1 MSNGEDDP
9 TDAEEP
15 TDADGES
22 AAADAGDD
30 AAETAD
36 AEEPKEEADATEPE
50 AETADESTD
59 ETDSE
64 EPEVDAEATDEAA
77 ADDSETEDDTEA
89 DAEAGELATTESLDE
104 RCEAAAEALEA
115 ADTEADLDDVEA
127 TLDAIEADFPPVP
140 EADED
145 DEEEPDDPHE
155 EARSQL
161 ADLRDDLEA
170 ARGPYAEDVINAIE
184 SATAAIDDG
193 DWTEQGEGEVVDA
206 VGAFVDAV
214 AEQVDTDAEP
224 PATFEEST
232 ATLDGVAAAVDAAGL
247 DPDADDET
255 IAALVE
261 AADALESDIEA
272 AQEWADL
279 SVRETL
285 QSEGYYDVLGHTKDY
300 PMEWAAL
307 KEHEKRGNTDMILM
321 ALDSLDSDFMEEH
334 CLDAL
339 ERMGPVAATDEAIET
354 MLARAEKRKKPAIR
368 ILGKM
373 GATEA
378 VETLIEY
385 VDADS
390 DAPLQKVTF
399 RALGEIGDE
408 RAVQPLA
415 DKLLMDNDVVRPQAA
430 RALGLIGDTRAIKP
444 LSETLK
450 ADDDPNVRAQS
461 AWALRQIGT
470 KRALEAVVD
479 HGGDETF
486 VVQTELDKAREELD
500 AAVPNA

>member
-1 MSNGEDDP
+1 MSNGDDDP
-9 TDAEEP
+9 TDA
-15 TDADGES
+15 D
-22 AAADAGDD
+22 
-30 AAETAD
+30 
-36 AEEPKEEADATEPE
+36 
-50 AETADESTD
+50 
-59 ETDSE
+59 
-64 EPEVDAEATDEAA
+64 EVDAEDA
-77 ADDSETEDDTEA
+77 ADA
-89 DAEAGELATTESLDE
+89 DAGELATTEDLDE
-104 RCEAAAEALEA
+104 RCEAAAEALDA
-115 ADTEADLDDVEA
+115 AATEADLDDVAA
-127 TLDAIEADFPPVP
+127 TLDAIEADLPPVP

-145 DEEEPDDPHE
+145 DEDDPDDPHE

-170 ARGPYAEDVINAIE
+170 ARGPYAEDVTDAIE
-184 SATAAIDDG
+184 AATAAIDDG

-206 VGAFVDAV
+206 VGSFVDAV
-214 AEQVDTDAEP
+214 AEQIDVEAES
-224 PATFEEST
+224 PATFAEAT
-232 ATLDGVAAAVDAAGL
+232 TTLDTVGAAVEAAGL
-247 DPDADDET
+247 DPDADNET

-261 AADALESDIEA
+261 ATDALDSDIEA

-307 KEHEKRGNTDMILM
+307 KEHEKRGNTDMVLM

-354 MLARAEKRKKPAIR
+354 MLARAEKRDKPAIR

-399 RALGEIGDE
+399 RALGEIGDD

-450 ADDDPNVRAQS
+450 ADDDANVRAQA

-470 KRALEAVVD
+470 KRALEAAVD
-479 HGGDETF
+479 HGSDATF
-486 VVQTELDKAREELD
+486 VVQTELEKAREELD

>member
-1 MSNGEDDP
+1 MSNGDDDP
-9 TDAEEP
+9 TDA
-15 TDADGES
+15 D
-22 AAADAGDD
+22 
-30 AAETAD
+30 
-36 AEEPKEEADATEPE
+36 
-50 AETADESTD
+50 
-59 ETDSE
+59 
-64 EPEVDAEATDEAA
+64 EVDAEGA
-77 ADDSETEDDTEA
+77 ADA
-89 DAEAGELATTESLDE
+89 DAGELATTEDPDE

-115 ADTEADLDDVEA
+115 AATEAALDDVEA
-127 TLDAIEADFPPVP
+127 TLDAIEADLPPVP

-145 DEEEPDDPHE
+145 DEDAPDDPHE
-155 EARSQL
+155 EARSRL

-170 ARGPYAEDVINAIE
+170 ARGPYAADVTGAIE

-193 DWTEQGEGEVVDA
+193 DWTEQGAGDVADA
-206 VGAFVDAV
+206 VGSFVDAV
-214 AEQVDTDAEP
+214 AEHVDTNAEP
-224 PATFEEST
+224 PTTVEEATT
-232 ATLDGVAAAVDAAGL
+232 VLDEIAAAVETAGL
-247 DPDADDET
+247 DPDVDDET
-255 IAALVE
+255 IAALVDVT
-261 AADALESDIEA
+261 DALDNDIEA

-285 QSEGYYDVLGHTKDY
+285 QAEGYYDVLGHTKDF

-307 KEHEKRGNTDMILM
+307 KEHEKRGNTAMILS
-321 ALDSLDSDFMEEH
+321 ALEKLDSEFMEEH

-354 MLARAEKRKKPAIR
+354 MLARAEKRDKPAVR

-399 RALGEIGDE
+399 RALGEIGDD

-415 DKLLMDNDVVRPQAA
+415 DKLLMDNDIVRPQAA

-450 ADDDPNVRAQS
+450 ADDDANVRAQA

-470 KRALEAVVD
+470 KRSLEAVVD
-479 HGGDETF
+479 HGSDETF

>member
-9 TDAEEP
+9 TDADEG
-15 TDADGES
+15 DAD
-22 AAADAGDD
+22 
-30 AAETAD
+30 
-36 AEEPKEEADATEPE
+36 
-50 AETADESTD
+50 
-59 ETDSE
+59 
-64 EPEVDAEATDEAA
+64 
-77 ADDSETEDDTEA
+77 
-89 DAEAGELATTESLDE
+89 AGELATTEDLDD
-104 RCEAAAEALEA
+104 RCAAAAEALA
-115 ADTEADLDDVEA
+115 AATTEADLDDVEA
-127 TLDAIEADFPPVP
+127 TLDAIEAALPPVP

-145 DEEEPDDPHE
+145 DADDPHE
-155 EARSQL
+155 AARSQL

-170 ARGPYAEDVINAIE
+170 ARGPYAEDVTDAIE

-193 DWTEQGEGEVVDA
+193 DWTEQGESEVVDA
-206 VGAFVDAV
+206 VGSFADAV
-214 AEQVDTDAEP
+214 AEQVDTDAGKPETI
-224 PATFEEST
+224 ADTGD
-232 ATLDGVAAAVDAAGL
+232 TLDALADAVSGADL

-255 IAALVE
+255 IAALIE
-261 AADALESDIEA
+261 ATDTLDSDIEA
-272 AQEWADL
+272 AEEWADL

-307 KEHEKRGNTDMILM
+307 KEHEKRGNTDMVLM

-354 MLARAEKRKKPAIR
+354 MLARAEKRDKPAIR

-399 RALGEIGDE
+399 RALGEIADE

-415 DKLLMDNDVVRPQAA
+415 DKLLMDNDIVRPQAA

-450 ADDDPNVRAQS
+450 ADDNANVRAQA

-479 HGGDETF
+479 HSSDETF
-486 VVQTELDKAREELD
+486 IVQTELEKAREELD

>member
-9 TDAEEP
+9 TDADEG
-15 TDADGES
+15 DAD
-22 AAADAGDD
+22 
-30 AAETAD
+30 
-36 AEEPKEEADATEPE
+36 
-50 AETADESTD
+50 
-59 ETDSE
+59 
-64 EPEVDAEATDEAA
+64 
-77 ADDSETEDDTEA
+77 
-89 DAEAGELATTESLDE
+89 AGELATTEDLDD
-104 RCEAAAEALEA
+104 RCAAAAEALA
-115 ADTEADLDDVEA
+115 AATTEADLDDVEA
-127 TLDAIEADFPPVP
+127 TLDAIEAALPPVP

-145 DEEEPDDPHE
+145 DADDPHE
-155 EARSQL
+155 AARSQL

-170 ARGPYAEDVINAIE
+170 ARGPYAEDVTDAIE

-193 DWTEQGEGEVVDA
+193 DWTEQGESEVVDA
-206 VGAFVDAV
+206 VGSFADAV
-214 AEQVDTDAEP
+214 AEQVDTDAGKPETI
-224 PATFEEST
+224 ADTGD
-232 ATLDGVAAAVDAAGL
+232 ALDALADAVSGADL

-255 IAALVE
+255 IAALIE
-261 AADALESDIEA
+261 ATDTLDSDIEA
-272 AQEWADL
+272 AEEWADL

-307 KEHEKRGNTDMILM
+307 KEHEKRGNTDMVLM

-354 MLARAEKRKKPAIR
+354 MLARAEKRDKPAIR

-415 DKLLMDNDVVRPQAA
+415 DKLLMDNDIVRPQAA

-450 ADDDPNVRAQS
+450 ADDNANVRAQA

-479 HGGDETF
+479 HGSDETF
-486 VVQTELDKAREELD
+486 IVQTELEKAREELD
-500 AAVPNA
+500 AAVPSA

>member
-9 TDAEEP
+9 TDADEG
-15 TDADGES
+15 DAD
-22 AAADAGDD
+22 
-30 AAETAD
+30 
-36 AEEPKEEADATEPE
+36 
-50 AETADESTD
+50 
-59 ETDSE
+59 
-64 EPEVDAEATDEAA
+64 
-77 ADDSETEDDTEA
+77 
-89 DAEAGELATTESLDE
+89 AGELATTEDLDD
-104 RCEAAAEALEA
+104 RCAAAAEALA
-115 ADTEADLDDVEA
+115 AATTEADLDDVEA
-127 TLDAIEADFPPVP
+127 TLDAIEAALPPVP

-145 DEEEPDDPHE
+145 DADDPHE
-155 EARSQL
+155 AARSQL

-170 ARGPYAEDVINAIE
+170 ARGPYAEDVTDAIE

-193 DWTEQGEGEVVDA
+193 DWTEQGESEVVDA
-206 VGAFVDAV
+206 VGSFADAV
-214 AEQVDTDAEP
+214 AEQVDTDAGKPETI
-224 PATFEEST
+224 ADTGD
-232 ATLDGVAAAVDAAGL
+232 TLDALADAVSGADL

-255 IAALVE
+255 IAALIE
-261 AADALESDIEA
+261 ATDTLDSDIEA
-272 AQEWADL
+272 AEEWADL

-307 KEHEKRGNTDMILM
+307 KEHEKRGNTDMVLM

-354 MLARAEKRKKPAIR
+354 MLARAEKRDKPAIR

-373 GATEA
+373 GATAA

-415 DKLLMDNDVVRPQAA
+415 DKLLMDNDIVRPQAA

-450 ADDDPNVRAQS
+450 ADDNANVRAQA

-479 HGGDETF
+479 HGSDETF
-486 VVQTELDKAREELD
+486 IVQTELEKAREELD

>member
-9 TDAEEP
+9 TDADEG
-15 TDADGES
+15 DAD
-22 AAADAGDD
+22 
-30 AAETAD
+30 
-36 AEEPKEEADATEPE
+36 
-50 AETADESTD
+50 
-59 ETDSE
+59 
-64 EPEVDAEATDEAA
+64 
-77 ADDSETEDDTEA
+77 
-89 DAEAGELATTESLDE
+89 AGELATTEDLDD
-104 RCEAAAEALEA
+104 RCAAAAEALA
-115 ADTEADLDDVEA
+115 AATTEADLDDVEA
-127 TLDAIEADFPPVP
+127 TLDAIEAALPPVP

-145 DEEEPDDPHE
+145 DADDPDDPHE
-155 EARSQL
+155 AARSQL

-170 ARGPYAEDVINAIE
+170 ARGPYAEDVTDAIE

-193 DWTEQGEGEVVDA
+193 DWTEQGESEVVDA
-206 VGAFVDAV
+206 VGSFADAV
-214 AEQVDTDAEP
+214 AEQVDTDAGKPETI
-224 PATFEEST
+224 ADTGD
-232 ATLDGVAAAVDAAGL
+232 TLDALADAVSGADL

-255 IAALVE
+255 IAALIE
-261 AADALESDIEA
+261 ATDTLDSDIEA
-272 AQEWADL
+272 AEEWADL

-307 KEHEKRGNTDMILM
+307 KEHEKRGNTDMVLM

-354 MLARAEKRKKPAIR
+354 MLARAEKRDKPAIR

-373 GATEA
+373 GATAA

-399 RALGEIGDE
+399 RALGEIADE

-415 DKLLMDNDVVRPQAA
+415 DKLLMDNDIVRPQAA

-450 ADDDPNVRAQS
+450 ADDNANVRAQA

-479 HGGDETF
+479 HGSDETF
-486 VVQTELDKAREELD
+486 IVQTELEKAREELD
-500 AAVPNA
+500 AAIPSA

>member
-1 MSNGEDDP
+1 MSNGEDN
-9 TDAEEP
+9 P
-15 TDADGES
+15 TDADEGD
-22 AAADAGDD
+22 AD
-30 AAETAD
+30 
-36 AEEPKEEADATEPE
+36 
-50 AETADESTD
+50 
-59 ETDSE
+59 
-64 EPEVDAEATDEAA
+64 
-77 ADDSETEDDTEA
+77 
-89 DAEAGELATTESLDE
+89 AGELATTEDLDD
-104 RCEAAAEALEA
+104 RCAAAAEALA
-115 ADTEADLDDVEA
+115 AATTEADLDDVEA
-127 TLDAIEADFPPVP
+127 TLDAIEAALPPVP

-145 DEEEPDDPHE
+145 DADDPHE
-155 EARSQL
+155 AARSQL

-170 ARGPYAEDVINAIE
+170 ARGPYAEDVTDAIE

-193 DWTEQGEGEVVDA
+193 DWTEQGESEVVDA
-206 VGAFVDAV
+206 VGSFADAV
-214 AEQVDTDAEP
+214 AEQVDTDAGKPETI
-224 PATFEEST
+224 ADTGD
-232 ATLDGVAAAVDAAGL
+232 TLDALADAVSGADL

-255 IAALVE
+255 IAALIE
-261 AADALESDIEA
+261 ATDTLDSDIEA
-272 AQEWADL
+272 AEEWADL

-307 KEHEKRGNTDMILM
+307 KEHEKRGNTDMVLM

-354 MLARAEKRKKPAIR
+354 MLARAEKRDKPAIR

-399 RALGEIGDE
+399 RALGEIADE

-415 DKLLMDNDVVRPQAA
+415 DKLLMDNDIVRPQAA

-450 ADDDPNVRAQS
+450 ADDNANVRAQA

-479 HGGDETF
+479 HSSDETF
-486 VVQTELDKAREELD
+486 IVQTELEKAREELD

>member
-1 MSNGEDDP
+1 MSNGDD
-9 TDAEEP
+9 
-15 TDADGES
+15 
-22 AAADAGDD
+22 
-30 AAETAD
+30 
-36 AEEPKEEADATEPE
+36 
-50 AETADESTD
+50 
-59 ETDSE
+59 
-64 EPEVDAEATDEAA
+64 ATDEADTA
-77 ADDSETEDDTEA
+77 STDADDATDEA
-89 DAEAGELATTESLDE
+89 STELATTEDIEERLD
-104 RCEAAAEALEA
+104 AAAETLDDA
-115 ADTEADLDDVEA
+115 ATEAELDDVEA
-127 TLDAIEADFPPVP
+127 TLDAIDDAIPPVP

-145 DEEEPDDPHE
+145 DEEEPEDPHE
-155 EARSQL
+155 AARSQL
-161 ADLRDDLEA
+161 AELRDDLEA
-170 ARGPYAEDVINAIE
+170 ARGPYATDVTDAIE

-214 AEQVDTDAEP
+214 SEQVDTDAGKPETI
-224 PATFEEST
+224 ADTGD
-232 ATLDGVAAAVDAAGL
+232 TLDALADAVSGADL

-255 IAALVE
+255 IAALV
-261 AADALESDIEA
+261 DATDTLESDLEA

-307 KEHEKRGNTDMILM
+307 KEHEKRGNTDMVLM

-334 CLDAL
+334 CLDSL
-339 ERMGPVAATDEAIET
+339 ERMGPVAATDEAVET
-354 MLARAEKRKKPAIR
+354 MLARAEKRDKPAIR

-399 RALGEIGDE
+399 RALGELGDE

-450 ADDDPNVRAQS
+450 ADDDANVRAQA

-479 HGGDETF
+479 HGSDETF

>member
-1 MSNGEDDP
+1 MSNGEDD
-9 TDAEEP
+9 A
-15 TDADGES
+15 TDADEVDADEPES
-22 AAADAGDD
+22 
-30 AAETAD
+30 
-36 AEEPKEEADATEPE
+36 EAE
-50 AETADESTD
+50 AET
-59 ETDSE
+59 ET
-64 EPEVDAEATDEAA
+64 A
-77 ADDSETEDDTEA
+77 A

-104 RCEAAAEALEA
+104 RCEAAAEALDA
-115 ADTEADLDDVEA
+115 AETEADLDDVEA
-127 TLDAIEADFPPVP
+127 TLDAIEADLPPVP

-145 DEEEPDDPHE
+145 DEEEPEDPHA

-161 ADLRDDLEA
+161 ADLREGLEA
-170 ARGPYAEDVINAIE
+170 ARGPYATDVTDAI
-184 SATAAIDDG
+184 AAANTAIDDG

-206 VGAFVDAV
+206 VGTFVDAV
-214 AEQVDTDAEP
+214 AEQIDTDAGQ
-224 PATFEEST
+224 PATFDETGS
-232 ATLDGVAAAVDAAGL
+232 TLDAVAETVEAAGL
-247 DPDADDET
+247 DPDADKET
-255 IAALVE
+255 LTALVD
-261 AADALESDIEA
+261 ATDALESDLDA

-307 KEHEKRGNTDMILM
+307 KEHEKRGNTEMILM

-399 RALGEIGDE
+399 RALGEIGDD

-430 RALGLIGDTRAIKP
+430 RALGLLGDTRAIKP

-450 ADDDPNVRAQS
+450 ADDDANVRAQA

-479 HGGDETF
+479 HGSDETF

>member
-9 TDAEEP
+9 TDADEG
-15 TDADGES
+15 DAD
-22 AAADAGDD
+22 
-30 AAETAD
+30 
-36 AEEPKEEADATEPE
+36 
-50 AETADESTD
+50 
-59 ETDSE
+59 
-64 EPEVDAEATDEAA
+64 
-77 ADDSETEDDTEA
+77 
-89 DAEAGELATTESLDE
+89 AGELATTEDLDD
-104 RCEAAAEALEA
+104 RCAAAAEALA
-115 ADTEADLDDVEA
+115 AATTEADLDDVEA
-127 TLDAIEADFPPVP
+127 TLDAIEAALPPVP

-145 DEEEPDDPHE
+145 DADDPHE
-155 EARSQL
+155 AARSQL

-170 ARGPYAEDVINAIE
+170 ARGPYAEDVTDAIE

-193 DWTEQGEGEVVDA
+193 DWTEQGESEVVDA
-206 VGAFVDAV
+206 VGSFADAV
-214 AEQVDTDAEP
+214 AEQVDTDAGKPETI
-224 PATFEEST
+224 ADTGD
-232 ATLDGVAAAVDAAGL
+232 TLDALADAVSGADL

-255 IAALVE
+255 IAALIE
-261 AADALESDIEA
+261 ATDTLDSDIEA
-272 AQEWADL
+272 AEEWADL

-307 KEHEKRGNTDMILM
+307 KEHEKRGNTDMVLM

-354 MLARAEKRKKPAIR
+354 MLARAEKRDKPAIR

-399 RALGEIGDE
+399 RALGEIADE

-415 DKLLMDNDVVRPQAA
+415 DKLLMDNDIVRPQAA

-450 ADDDPNVRAQS
+450 ADDNANVRAQA

-479 HGGDETF
+479 HGSDETF
-486 VVQTELDKAREELD
+486 IVQTELEKAREELD

>member
-1 MSNGEDDP
+1 MSNGEDD
-9 TDAEEP
+9 A
-15 TDADGES
+15 TDADAE
-22 AAADAGDD
+22 DAS
-30 AAETAD
+30 
-36 AEEPKEEADATEPE
+36 
-50 AETADESTD
+50 DEST
-59 ETDSE
+59 
-64 EPEVDAEATDEAA
+64 
-77 ADDSETEDDTEA
+77 
-89 DAEAGELATTESLDE
+89 ELATTEDFDE
-104 RCEAAAEALEA
+104 RCAAAAEALDA
-115 ADTEADLDDVEA
+115 AETEADLDDVEA
-127 TLDAIEADFPPVP
+127 TLDAIDEDLPPVP

-145 DEEEPDDPHE
+145 DEDDPEDPHAD
-155 EARSQL
+155 ARDEL
-161 ADLRDDLEA
+161 ATLRDDLA
-170 ARGPYAEDVINAIE
+170 DARGPYAGDVIDEIENADE
-184 SATAAIDDG
+184 AIDDG

-206 VGAFVDAV
+206 VTAATESVSAELDTDLAAPSTIGETGDTLAAVTDAV
-214 AEQVDTDAEP
+214 A
-224 PATFEEST
+224 
-232 ATLDGVAAAVDAAGL
+232 
-247 DPDADDET
+247 DADLDADADSEQIET
-255 IAALVE
+255 LVE
-261 AADALESDIEA
+261 AAKTLSAAVDDAE
-272 AQEWADL
+272 EWADL
-279 SVRETL
+279 SVRESL
-285 QSEGYYDVLGHTKDY
+285 RAEGYYDVLGHTKDF

-307 KEHEKRGNTDMILM
+307 KEHEQRGNTEMVLL

-334 CLDAL
+334 CLNAL
-339 ERMGPVAATDEAIET
+339 ERMGPRAATDEAIET
-354 MLARAEKRKKPAIR
+354 MLARAEKRDKPAIR

-415 DKLLMDNDVVRPQAA
+415 DQLLMDNDTVRPQAA

-450 ADDDPNVRAQS
+450 ADDESAVRAQA

-479 HGGDETF
+479 HGSDETF
-486 VVQTELDKAREELD
+486 IVQTELDKARDALD

>member
-1 MSNGEDDP
+1 MSNGDDDP
-9 TDAEEP
+9 TDA
-15 TDADGES
+15 D
-22 AAADAGDD
+22 
-30 AAETAD
+30 
-36 AEEPKEEADATEPE
+36 
-50 AETADESTD
+50 
-59 ETDSE
+59 
-64 EPEVDAEATDEAA
+64 EVDAEGA
-77 ADDSETEDDTEA
+77 ADA
-89 DAEAGELATTESLDE
+89 DAGELATTEDPDE

-115 ADTEADLDDVEA
+115 AATEAALDDVEA
-127 TLDAIEADFPPVP
+127 TLDAIEADLPPVP

-145 DEEEPDDPHE
+145 DEDAPDDPHE
-155 EARSQL
+155 EARSRL

-170 ARGPYAEDVINAIE
+170 ARGPYAADVTGAIE

-193 DWTEQGEGEVVDA
+193 DWTEQGAGDVADA
-206 VGAFVDAV
+206 VGSFVDAV

-224 PATFEEST
+224 PATVEE
-232 ATLDGVAAAVDAAGL
+232 ATTVLDEVAAAVETAGL
-247 DPDADDET
+247 DPDVDDET
-255 IAALVE
+255 IATLVDVT
-261 AADALESDIEA
+261 DALDNDIEA

-285 QSEGYYDVLGHTKDY
+285 QAEGYYDVLGHTKDF

-307 KEHEKRGNTDMILM
+307 KEHEKRGNTAMILS
-321 ALDSLDSDFMEEH
+321 ALEKLDSEFMEEH

-354 MLARAEKRKKPAIR
+354 MLARAEKRDKPAVR

-399 RALGEIGDE
+399 RALGEIGDD

-415 DKLLMDNDVVRPQAA
+415 DKLLMDNDIVRPQAA

-450 ADDDPNVRAQS
+450 ADDDANVRAQA

-470 KRALEAVVD
+470 KRSLEAVVD
-479 HGGDETF
+479 HGSDETF

>member
-1 MSNGEDDP
+1 MSNGEDN
-9 TDAEEP
+9 P
-15 TDADGES
+15 TDADEGD
-22 AAADAGDD
+22 AD
-30 AAETAD
+30 
-36 AEEPKEEADATEPE
+36 
-50 AETADESTD
+50 
-59 ETDSE
+59 
-64 EPEVDAEATDEAA
+64 
-77 ADDSETEDDTEA
+77 
-89 DAEAGELATTESLDE
+89 AGELATTEDLDD
-104 RCEAAAEALEA
+104 RCAAAAEALA
-115 ADTEADLDDVEA
+115 AATTEADLDDVEA
-127 TLDAIEADFPPVP
+127 TLDAIEAALPPVP

-145 DEEEPDDPHE
+145 DADDPHE
-155 EARSQL
+155 AARSQL

-170 ARGPYAEDVINAIE
+170 ARGPYAEDVTDAIE

-193 DWTEQGEGEVVDA
+193 DWTEQGESEVVDA
-206 VGAFVDAV
+206 VGSFADAV
-214 AEQVDTDAEP
+214 AEQVDTDAGKPETI
-224 PATFEEST
+224 ADTGD
-232 ATLDGVAAAVDAAGL
+232 TLDALADAVSGADL

-255 IAALVE
+255 IAALIE
-261 AADALESDIEA
+261 ATDTLDSDIEA
-272 AQEWADL
+272 AEEWADL

-307 KEHEKRGNTDMILM
+307 KEHEKRGNTDMVLM

-354 MLARAEKRKKPAIR
+354 MLARAEKRDKPAIR

-373 GATEA
+373 GATAA

-415 DKLLMDNDVVRPQAA
+415 DKLLMDNDIVRPQAA

-450 ADDDPNVRAQS
+450 ADDNANVRAQA

-479 HGGDETF
+479 HSSDETF
-486 VVQTELDKAREELD
+486 IVQTELEKAREELD

>member
-1 MSNGEDDP
+1 MSNGDDE
-9 TDAEEP
+9 TDEADTAS
-15 TDADGES
+15 TDADG
-22 AAADAGDD
+22 
-30 AAETAD
+30 
-36 AEEPKEEADATEPE
+36 AT
-50 AETADESTD
+50 DGEST
-59 ETDSE
+59 
-64 EPEVDAEATDEAA
+64 
-77 ADDSETEDDTEA
+77 
-89 DAEAGELATTESLDE
+89 ELATTEDIEERLD
-104 RCEAAAEALEA
+104 AAAETLADA
-115 ADTEADLDDVEA
+115 ATEAELDDVAA
-127 TLDAIEADFPPVP
+127 TLDTIDDAIPPVP

-145 DEEEPDDPHE
+145 DEVPDDPHE

-170 ARGPYAEDVINAIE
+170 ARGPYAEDVTDAIE

-206 VGAFVDAV
+206 VGEFVDAV

-224 PATFEEST
+224 PATFDEAT
-232 ATLDGVAAAVDAAGL
+232 ATLDGVAAAVEAADL

-261 AADALESDIEA
+261 ATDTLDSDIEA
-272 AQEWADL
+272 AEEWADL

-334 CLDAL
+334 CLDSL
-339 ERMGPVAATDEAIET
+339 ERMGPVAATDEAVET
-354 MLARAEKRKKPAIR
+354 MLARAEKRDKPAIR

-373 GATEA
+373 GATDA

-450 ADDDPNVRAQS
+450 ADDDPNVRSQA

-479 HGGDETF
+479 HGSDETF

>member
-1 MSNGEDDP
+1 MSNGEDN
-9 TDAEEP
+9 P
-15 TDADGES
+15 TDADEGD
-22 AAADAGDD
+22 AD
-30 AAETAD
+30 
-36 AEEPKEEADATEPE
+36 
-50 AETADESTD
+50 
-59 ETDSE
+59 
-64 EPEVDAEATDEAA
+64 
-77 ADDSETEDDTEA
+77 
-89 DAEAGELATTESLDE
+89 AGELATTEDLDD
-104 RCEAAAEALEA
+104 RCAAAAEALA
-115 ADTEADLDDVEA
+115 AATTEADLDDVEA
-127 TLDAIEADFPPVP
+127 TLDAIEAALPPVP

-145 DEEEPDDPHE
+145 DADDPHE
-155 EARSQL
+155 AARSQL

-170 ARGPYAEDVINAIE
+170 ARGPYAEDVTDAIE

-193 DWTEQGEGEVVDA
+193 DWTEQGESEVVDA
-206 VGAFVDAV
+206 VGSFADAV
-214 AEQVDTDAEP
+214 AEQVDTDAGKPETI
-224 PATFEEST
+224 ADTGD
-232 ATLDGVAAAVDAAGL
+232 TLDALADAVSGADL

-255 IAALVE
+255 IAALIE
-261 AADALESDIEA
+261 ATDTLDSDIEA
-272 AQEWADL
+272 AEEWADL

-307 KEHEKRGNTDMILM
+307 KEHEKRGNTDMVLM

-354 MLARAEKRKKPAIR
+354 MLARAEKRDKPAIR

-415 DKLLMDNDVVRPQAA
+415 DKLLMDNDIVRPQAA

-450 ADDDPNVRAQS
+450 ADDNANVRAQA

-479 HGGDETF
+479 HGSDETF
-486 VVQTELDKAREELD
+486 IVQTELEKAREELD

>member
-9 TDAEEP
+9 TDADEG
-15 TDADGES
+15 DAD
-22 AAADAGDD
+22 
-30 AAETAD
+30 
-36 AEEPKEEADATEPE
+36 
-50 AETADESTD
+50 
-59 ETDSE
+59 
-64 EPEVDAEATDEAA
+64 
-77 ADDSETEDDTEA
+77 
-89 DAEAGELATTESLDE
+89 AGELATTEDLDD
-104 RCEAAAEALEA
+104 RCAAAAEALA
-115 ADTEADLDDVEA
+115 AATTEADLDDVEA
-127 TLDAIEADFPPVP
+127 TLDAIEAALPPVP

-145 DEEEPDDPHE
+145 DADDPDDPHE
-155 EARSQL
+155 AARSQL

-170 ARGPYAEDVINAIE
+170 ARGPYAEDVTDAIE

-193 DWTEQGEGEVVDA
+193 DWTEQGESEVVDA
-206 VGAFVDAV
+206 VGSFADAV
-214 AEQVDTDAEP
+214 AEQVDTDAGKPETI
-224 PATFEEST
+224 ADTGD
-232 ATLDGVAAAVDAAGL
+232 TLDALADAVSGADL

-255 IAALVE
+255 IAALIE
-261 AADALESDIEA
+261 ATDTLDSDIEA
-272 AQEWADL
+272 AEEWADL

-307 KEHEKRGNTDMILM
+307 KEHEKRGNTDMVLM

-354 MLARAEKRKKPAIR
+354 MLARAEKRDKPAIR

-373 GATEA
+373 GATAA

-415 DKLLMDNDVVRPQAA
+415 DKLLMDNDIVRPQAA

-450 ADDDPNVRAQS
+450 ADDNANVRAQA

-479 HGGDETF
+479 HGSDETF
-486 VVQTELDKAREELD
+486 IVQTELEKAREELD
-500 AAVPNA
+500 AAIPSA